1 MTDEQ
6 SPQPSE
12 SENSAV
18 QWNVISAAES
28 ARLREMEI
36 LAQVEAEQYGTRLPT
51 DLILLLLAPLLLL
64 AVPLVLFVSMRGRPA
79 ATPSQP
85 AASAAT
91 QFVPVPASGAVAWQT
106 SFEAAQQIAL
116 SGNKNMMVDFYT
128 DWCGPCR
135 AMDENTYPDASIVQE
150 SQNVVPVKINADN
163 FPGLVQ
169 RYNVTGYPTIV
180 WMDASGTERGRI
192 MGGMSAAELLP
203 LMQQYR

>member
-6 SPQPSE
+6 FPQPSE

-28 ARLREMEI
+28 ARLHEMEI
-36 LAQVEAEQYGTRLPT
+36 LAQVEAERYGTRPPT

-79 ATPSQP
+79 ATPTQ
-85 AASAAT
+85 AASGT
-91 QFVPVPASGAVAWQT
+91 TEFVPVPASGAVAWQT

-116 SGNKNMMVDFYT
+116 SGNKNMMVDFYA
-128 DWCGPCR
+128 DWCGPCK

-150 SQNVVPVKINADN
+150 SLNVVPVKINVDN
-163 FPGLVQ
+163 FPDLAQ
-169 RYNVTGYPTIV
+169 RYSVTGYPTIV